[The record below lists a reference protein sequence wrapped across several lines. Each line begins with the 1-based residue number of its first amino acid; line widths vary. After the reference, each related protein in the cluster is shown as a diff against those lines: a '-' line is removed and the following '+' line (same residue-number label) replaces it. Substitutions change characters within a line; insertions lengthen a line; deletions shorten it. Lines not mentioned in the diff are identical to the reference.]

1 MVTTTADRSPV
12 ADAVR
17 TPSVLVVLVVSNGA
31 RWLRESLRSLAG
43 QTHPRLG
50 VVAVDGGS
58 TDGSRQI
65 LEQALGPQRVIVLP
79 EDRGLSGALRAAM
92 DLRVAR
98 AADYVL
104 VLHDDAAL
112 APDAVTRMVEAA
124 EGLRGV
130 ERVGIVGPKVVDW
143 DDPAVLRE
151 VGRSTDR
158 FGHPHTPLQDGEL
171 DQGQYDR
178 ILEVLYVSSCAMLI
192 SREAWQRTGPFDE
205 RYAGHHDDLDFCW
218 RARLAG
224 FRVLMTPLA
233 QARHRGAVDD
243 AGRGAAHERGPDY
256 HAERV
261 AVASMLKNCGALS
274 LLWLLPLHVVI
285 EAVRLAYLGV
295 ARRLE
300 EAYELLAAW
309 AWNLAHLPS
318 TVRRR
323 VRAQSVRT
331 VPDRNI
337 RRFMESE
344 FFRAP
349 RWFVEAERILGEQIE
364 LEEEAERPP
373 VRARFASL
381 AGQHPVLVAWT
392 LGLGIMALA
401 YRFLLGPEVMQGG
414 ALAAFPSGPTGFFH
428 ELVSGFRTTV
438 LGGSQTASPALGALG
453 GLSAV
458 SFASTGMA
466 QKLLLALLP
475 PVAGLVLYRSMLR
488 QTGQRVAAVV
498 AAAAYSLSAM
508 VFWAFSEGR
517 IEVLVALAVLPAVA
531 DRLDA
536 AFGRGTPAS
545 PFRFVVGMGAALAI
559 GVAFFPGILLPVAA
573 LAALLLVTGRSRGR
587 GLALAAAATA
597 VAALLLAPSVPD
609 IATSPGSEL
618 SSLVGEPSFSLLA
631 RLAPGPGPG
640 TWPVAWFLPAA
651 ALVAFS
657 VVGPGYR
664 LRAWRATLAAVGGI
678 FLAWASAAG
687 YLPAPVTN
695 APAYLALAAAAEAA
709 VVAYGLASVGSG
721 IEREAFGYRQVAA
734 GVVALLLAGGL
745 VGQTFQAAL
754 GNWTIGPN
762 RLPSAWPLVSNEP
775 GDFRILWLGAR
786 SGDPFPAPGGDPR
799 GVVDAG
805 RASVRFA
812 VTDRDGITAL
822 DIGRS
827 EEGAGYD
834 YLRRTLTE
842 LLAGQ
847 TSHGGALLS
856 PLAIR
861 FIVAGEG
868 DLPAPAAARLDAQ
881 LDLNLTPA
889 GGLVIYD
896 NARAL
901 PPAFVT
907 SSTPFT
913 DAAGGSDLEPIASLP
928 PPEVT
933 ALRPLSGGFSGTSA
947 GGFGFVSQ
955 QDEGGWRVQTGG
967 RTLGTERAFGWGI
980 GFDTAPGPVRL
991 TYADQWIRTSEMVS
1005 LALLWLAV
1013 LWITRRPVVR

>member
-17 TPSVLVVLVVSNGA
+17 TPSVLVVLVVSDGA

-58 TDGSRQI
+58 TDGSREI
-65 LEQALGPQRVIVLP
+65 LQQALGQQRVIALP
-79 EDRGLSGALRAAM
+79 EDRGLSGALRAAL
-92 DLRVAR
+92 DLPVAR

-104 VLHDDAAL
+104 ILHDDAAL

-143 DDPAVLRE
+143 DDPRVLRE

-158 FGHPHTPLQDGEL
+158 FGHPHMPLQDGEM

-178 ILEVLYVSSCAMLI
+178 ILEVLYVSTCAMLI

-205 RYAGHHDDLDFCW
+205 RYGGYHDDLDFCW

-233 QARHRGAVDD
+233 QARHLAAEGGG
-243 AGRGAAHERGPDY
+243 GRAAAHERGPRFQ
-256 HAERV
+256 AERV
-261 AVASMLKNCGALS
+261 AVASMLKNYGALS
-274 LLWLLPLHVVI
+274 LLWLLPLHFAI
-285 EAVRLAYLGV
+285 EAVRLAYLAV

-318 TVRRR
+318 TLRRR

-331 VPDRNI
+331 VPDRVV

-344 FFRAP
+344 FFRPP
-349 RWFVEAERILGEQIE
+349 RWFLEAERILGEQIE

-373 VRARFASL
+373 VRARMASL

-401 YRFLLGPEVMQGG
+401 FRFLVGPEVIQGG
-414 ALAAFPSGPTGFFH
+414 ALAAFPPGPTGFFH

-438 LGGSQTASPALGALG
+438 LGGTQAASPALGALG
-453 GLSAV
+453 GLSTV
-458 SFASTGMA
+458 SFASTGLA
-466 QKLLLALLP
+466 QKVLLAVLP
-475 PVAGLVLYRSMLR
+475 PVAALVMYRSMLR
-488 QTGQRVAAVV
+488 QTGQRVASVV
-498 AAAAYSLSAM
+498 AAGAYPLSAM

-536 AFGRGTPAS
+536 AFGRGS
-545 PFRFVVGMGAALAI
+545 PRSAFRFVVGMGAALAI

-573 LAALLLVTGRSRGR
+573 LAALQLVTGRSRGR
-587 GLALAAAATA
+587 GLALTAAATA
-597 VAALLLAPSVPD
+597 AAAILVVPMVPD
-609 IATSPGSEL
+609 IVTSPGPAL

-631 RLAPGPGPG
+631 RLAPGSGPG

-651 ALVAFS
+651 ALFAFS

-664 LRAWRATLAAVGGI
+664 AQAWRATLAAIAGV

-687 YLPAPVTN
+687 YLPATFTN
-695 APAYLALAAAAEAA
+695 APAYLSLAAAAEAA
-709 VVAYGLASVGSG
+709 VVAYGLASIGSG
-721 IEREAFGYRQVAA
+721 MQREAFGYRQVAA
-734 GVVALLLAGGL
+734 GVVTLLLAGGL
-745 VGQTFQAAL
+745 VGQTFQAAV

-762 RLPSAWPLVSNEP
+762 ALPSAWPIVSNEP
-775 GDFRILWLGAR
+775 GDFRILWLGGRA
-786 SGDPFPAPGGDPR
+786 GGPFPAPGGDPR
-799 GVVDAG
+799 GVVEAG
-805 RASVRFA
+805 AATVRFA
-812 VTDRDGITAL
+812 LTDRDGITAL
-822 DIGRS
+822 DTARAEAG
-827 EEGAGYD
+827 GGYD
-834 YLRRTLTE
+834 YLRRALTE

-868 DLPAPAAARLDAQ
+868 DLPAAAAARLDAQ

-907 SSTPFT
+907 SSAPFAAA
-913 DAAGGSDLEPIASLP
+913 AAGTDLEPIASLP
-928 PPEVT
+928 PPDATTLE
-933 ALRPLSGGFSGTSA
+933 PLPGGFGGTST
-947 GGFGFVSQ
+947 GGFGFVSH
-955 QDEGGWRVQTGG
+955 QDDGGWRVQAGG

-980 GFDTAPGPVRL
+980 GFDAAPGSVRL
-991 TYADQWIRTSEMVS
+991 TYADQWIRTSEMIV

>member
-43 QTHPRLG
+43 QTHPKLG

-58 TDGSRQI
+58 TDGSREI
-65 LEQALGPQRVIVLP
+65 LDQALGPQRVIALP
-79 EDRGLSGALRAAM
+79 EDRGPSGALRAAFQ
-92 DLRVAR
+92 LPVAR

-112 APDAVTRMVEAA
+112 ALDAVARMVDAA

-143 DDPAVLRE
+143 DDPRVLRE

-158 FGHPHTPLQDGEL
+158 FGHPHMPLQDGEM

-205 RYAGHHDDLDFCW
+205 RHGGHHDDLDFCW

-233 QARHRGAVDD
+233 QARHRAAEGG
-243 AGRGAAHERGPDY
+243 AGRASAHERGPQY

-261 AVASMLKNCGALS
+261 ALASMLKNYGALS
-274 LLWLLPLHVVI
+274 LLWLLPLHLAI
-285 EAVRLAYLGV
+285 EAVRLAYLAL

-300 EAYELLAAW
+300 EAYELLSAW
-309 AWNLAHLPS
+309 AWNIAHLPS
-318 TVRRR
+318 TLTRR
-323 VRAQSVRT
+323 VRAQSVRA
-331 VPDRNI
+331 VPDRFV

-344 FFRAP
+344 FFRPP
-349 RWFVEAERILGEQIE
+349 RWFVEAERILEEQIE

-373 VRARFASL
+373 VRTRFASL
-381 AGQHPVLVAWT
+381 AAQHPVLVAWT
-392 LGLGIMALA
+392 LGLAVMALA
-401 YRFLLGPEVMQGG
+401 YRFLVGPEVLQGG
-414 ALAAFPSGPTGFFH
+414 ALAAFPSGPGGFFH
-428 ELVSGFRTTV
+428 ELASGFRTTV
-438 LGGSQTASPALGALG
+438 LGGTQAASPALGALG

-458 SFASTGMA
+458 SFASTALA

-475 PVAGLVLYRSMLR
+475 PIAGLVLYRSMLR
-488 QTGQRVAAVV
+488 QTGQRVASAV
-498 AAAAYSLSAM
+498 AAGAYAMCAM

-517 IEVLVALAVLPAVA
+517 IEVLVALGALPVVA

-536 AFGRGTPAS
+536 AFERAPPGPW
-545 PFRFVVGMGAALAI
+545 FRFVVGMGAATAI
-559 GVAFFPGILLPVAA
+559 GVAFLPGILPAIAV
-573 LAALLLVTGRSRGR
+573 LAAIQLVTGRARGR
-587 GLALAAAATA
+587 GLALSLAAMAAAAI
-597 VAALLLAPSVPD
+597 LMAPMVPD
-609 IATSPGSEL
+609 IVSSPGPEL
-618 SSLVGEPSFSLLA
+618 SSFVGEPSFSLLA
-631 RLAPGPGPG
+631 RLAPGHGPG

-657 VVGPGYR
+657 LVGQGYR
-664 LRAWRATLAAVGGI
+664 VRAWRAVLAAAAGV

-687 YLPAPVTN
+687 YLPAALTN
-695 APAYLALAAAAEAA
+695 APAYLALAAGAEAA
-709 VVAYGLASVGSG
+709 VVAYGLATIGSG
-721 IEREAFGYRQVAA
+721 MEREAFGYRQVAA
-734 GVVALLLAGGL
+734 GVVALLLAAGL
-745 VGQTFQAAL
+745 LGQTFQAAL
-754 GNWTIGPN
+754 GNWTVGPN
-762 RLPSAWPLVSNEP
+762 ALPSAWPVVSNEP
-775 GDFRILWLGAR
+775 GDFRVLWLGVPI
-786 SGDPFPAPGGDPR
+786 GEPFPAPGGDPR
-799 GVVDAG
+799 GVVEAG
-805 RASVRFA
+805 AASVRFA
-812 VTDRDGITAL
+812 LTDRHGITAL
-822 DIGRS
+822 DTGRG

-834 YLRRTLTE
+834 YLRRALAE
-842 LLAGQ
+842 ILAGQ
-847 TSHGGALLS
+847 TSHGGSLLS

-868 DLPAPAAARLDAQ
+868 DLPAAAAARLNAQ

-896 NARAL
+896 NARVL
-901 PPAFVT
+901 PPALVT
-907 SSTPFT
+907 ASAPFASA
-913 DAAGGSDLEPIASLP
+913 AAGSNLEAVASIP
-928 PPEVT
+928 PPGAT
-933 ALRPLSGGFSGTSA
+933 ALRPVPGGFGGSSA

-955 QDEGGWRVQTGG
+955 QDEGGWRAQTGG
-967 RTLGTERAFGWGI
+967 RMLGTERAFGWGI
-980 GFDTAPGPVRL
+980 GFDAAPGPVRL
-991 TYADQWIRTSEMVS
+991 TYGDQWIRTAETIA
-1005 LALLWLAV
+1005 LAVLWLAV
-1013 LWITRRPVVR
+1013 LWITRRRVAR